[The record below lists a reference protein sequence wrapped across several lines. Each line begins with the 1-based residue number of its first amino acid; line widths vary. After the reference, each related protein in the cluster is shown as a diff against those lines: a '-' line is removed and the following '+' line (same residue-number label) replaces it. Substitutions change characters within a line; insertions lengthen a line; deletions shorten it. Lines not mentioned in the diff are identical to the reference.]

1 MEILYAKLQAASMFF
16 LDGTTYFLIAM
27 IGAFVKDIYD
37 TVSGTIP
44 KIEIRR
50 IFVSTTLSTFLI
62 FAARGYL
69 NSDLEIAITF
79 ILGVIGWELFS
90 RICTINGLKR
100 TLISLRNLHSTLTKE
115 HTKPEEKQNEEK
127 KIEIQ
132 KRR

>member
-1 MEILYAKLQAASMFF
+1 MEILYAKLQTASMFF
-16 LDGTTYFLIAM
+16 LDGATYFLIAM

-37 TVSGTIP
+37 TVSGTRP

-69 NSDLEIAITF
+69 NDDLEVAITF

-100 TLISLRNLHSTLTKE
+100 TLLSLKSLHTTLTKDSVA
-115 HTKPEEKQNEEK
+115 KPENETSEEK
-127 KIEIQ
+127 K
-132 KRR
+132 

>member
-37 TVSGTIP
+37 TVSGTRP

-100 TLISLRNLHSTLTKE
+100 TLISLRNLHSTLIKE

-127 KIEIQ
+127 K
-132 KRR
+132 

>member
-1 MEILYAKLQAASMFF
+1 MEILYAKLQTASMFF
-16 LDGTTYFLIAM
+16 LDGATYFLIAM

-37 TVSGTIP
+37 TVSGTRT

-69 NSDLEIAITF
+69 NDDLEVAITF

-100 TLISLRNLHSTLTKE
+100 TLLGLKSLHMTLTKDSVV
-115 HTKPEEKQNEEK
+115 KPEDESSEEK
-127 KIEIQ
+127 K
-132 KRR
+132 

>member
-1 MEILYAKLQAASMFF
+1 MEILYAKLQTSSIFF
-16 LDGTTYFLIAM
+16 LDGATYFLIAM

-37 TVSGTIP
+37 TVSGTRP

-69 NSDLEIAITF
+69 NDDLEIAITF

-90 RICTINGLKR
+90 RICTINGLKK
-100 TLISLRNLHSTLTKE
+100 TLLGLKNLHTTLTKDSAHKSKDDSE
-115 HTKPEEKQNEEK
+115 DEK
-127 KIEIQ
+127 K
-132 KRR
+132 